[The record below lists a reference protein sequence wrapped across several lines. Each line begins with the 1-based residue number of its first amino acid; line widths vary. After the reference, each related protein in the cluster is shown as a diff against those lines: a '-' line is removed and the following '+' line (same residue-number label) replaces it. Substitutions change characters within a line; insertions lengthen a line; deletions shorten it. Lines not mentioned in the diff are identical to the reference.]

1 MATPVNQPERGPHL
15 VLVTA
20 NPITIGGMQKFTH
33 YLADTLLSAHWRVT
47 VALSGENIFQDLAAD
62 DHLPLRIE
70 AVNWLDAT
78 MAGDRFYRWSIINER
93 RRWFRR
99 VGADVAL
106 FVQSSNSPF
115 RASIVGARLAG
126 LPVVV
131 TQRTMPWIRDFVP
144 SRRYLGG
151 LISGLGLHNRKM
163 VWKTRLAVL
172 LANHIVYNSE
182 TVRQCYERD
191 YRFPKRK
198 GRVIVNA
205 VKRRV
210 ESEANIS
217 AAGDHKAK
225 SVIIGYVGRLSS
237 EKRLDVLLR
246 AVARLYADWPVRVL
260 IYGDGP
266 ERTAL
271 SSLAAVLGIADRV
284 QWMGETDDIWS
295 AYAHMDIVC
304 LCSPRESSSNM
315 VLEAMAAGKAVVVSA
330 VGGLPELI
338 GFGRLGISVPPDN
351 VEALA
356 DALVE
361 LIAGDE
367 RRRALGERA
376 GREVTIAHD
385 AEHVGR
391 QWLELLGEVATRRR
405 GWFSLGR
412 PRAGGKADKGA
423 PDSVDGIPAGQY

>member
-1 MATPVNQPERGPHL
+1 MATPATQSERGPHL

-20 NPITIGGMQKFTH
+20 NPITTGGMQKFTH
-33 YLADTLLSAHWRVT
+33 FLVETLLSAHWRVT
-47 VALSGENIFQDLAAD
+47 VALSGENIFQDLAAN

-70 AVNWLDAT
+70 SVNWLDAT
-78 MAGDRFYRWSIINER
+78 MAGDRPYRWSIINER
-93 RRWFRR
+93 RRWFQRI
-99 VGADVAL
+99 GADVVL

-126 LPVVV
+126 IPVVI

-144 SRRYLGG
+144 SRRHFRG
-151 LISGLGLHNRKM
+151 LMAGLGLHNRRM
-163 VWKTRLAVL
+163 IWRTRLAAL
-172 LANHIVYNSE
+172 LANCIVYNSE
-182 TVRQCYERD
+182 NVRRCYERD

-210 ESEANIS
+210 VSEANK
-217 AAGDHKAK
+217 AATGSHQAEG
-225 SVIIGYVGRLSS
+225 ITIGYVGRLSS

-246 AVARLYADWPVRVL
+246 AVARLYTDWPVRVL

-266 ERTAL
+266 ERNAL
-271 SSLAAVLGIADRV
+271 STLAAVLGIADRV
-284 QWMGETDDIWS
+284 RWMGETDDVWT

-338 GFGRLGISVPPDN
+338 GFGRLGLSVPPDN

-361 LIAGDE
+361 LMARDE
-367 RRRALGERA
+367 RRRALGEQA
-376 GREVTIAHD
+376 EREVTISHN
-385 AEHVGR
+385 AERIGR
-391 QWLELLGEVATRRR
+391 QWLELLGEVAARRR
-405 GWFSLGR
+405 GWFGLCRSHT
-412 PRAGGKADKGA
+412 GGQADKSA
-423 PDSVDGIPAGQY
+423 PDSLNGVPAGQR